1 MAESGRKTLDRGECG
16 WVIARVWLN
25 ALEET
30 ARDFHGTR
38 PRTFVTRAYEH
49 ATEEWLR
56 VLEQDYGLKPHEAT
70 TMKEAV
76 ESYIDI
82 GVKAGLFVDASQFKL
97 EEKDPYRLDV
107 SVLVCPYR
115 ESCKDLLERGFSLR
129 NLTCARMGCFRAAV
143 QALTNVACDYE
154 VTSVKPEEGCTGLI
168 HMV

>member
-1 MAESGRKTLDRGECG
+1 MTEPGRKTLDRGECG

-56 VLEQDYGLKPHEAT
+56 VLEQDYGLKPREAA

-82 GVKAGLFVDASQFKL
+82 GVKAGLFVDASQFNL

-115 ESCKDLLERGFSLR
+115 ESCKDLLDRGFSLR

-143 QALTNVACDYE
+143 QALTNISCDYE